1 MSDMGRAATAAWLGV
16 FATLLFGA
24 PAFAAGPKPDPPPIK
39 HAPPP
44 PPAPQPQPPP
54 APQPAAPP
62 PPPIA
67 VTPVAPARS
76 VVHPTA
82 AERRAAQRRRAA
94 RIRAAIAKA
103 AQSRR
108 EGRLGVSTPVVVR
121 PRPATVAAGPSG
133 SSGAALPLL
142 LIAFT
147 AAIVMLG
154 LALTP
159 TRAVPWSRASHA
171 LEDHRDELGV
181 LGALSLVATMVF
193 FVLVQVTK

>member
-1 MSDMGRAATAAWLGV
+1 MSGMGRAAAAAWLGV
-16 FATLLFGA
+16 FASLLVSA
-24 PAFAAGPKPDPPPIK
+24 PAFAGGPKPDPPPIK
-39 HAPPP
+39 QTPPP
-44 PPAPQPQPPP
+44 PPVAQPPP
-54 APQPAAPP
+54 VQQPAPPP

-67 VTPVAPARS
+67 VAPAAPAVT

-82 AERRAAQRRRAA
+82 AERRAARRRKAA
-94 RIRAAIAKA
+94 GIRAAIAEA

-108 EGRLGVSTPVVVR
+108 EGRLGVSTPVIR
-121 PRPATVAAGPSG
+121 PRPATVAAGTTG

-147 AAIVMLG
+147 AGIVMLG

-181 LGALSLVATMVF
+181 IGALSLVATMVF

>member
-1 MSDMGRAATAAWLGV
+1 MSDMGRAAAAAWLGV
-16 FATLLFGA
+16 FASLLFGA

-44 PPAPQPQPPP
+44 PPAPQPAPA
-54 APQPAAPP
+54 APQPAPP
-62 PPPIA
+62 PPPVV
-67 VTPVAPARS
+67 VTPVAPVAP
-76 VVHPTA
+76 VAQPTA
-82 AERRAAQRRRAA
+82 AEKRAKARRAA
-94 RIRAAIAKA
+94 RRKA
-103 AQSRR
+103 AARAKSRR
-108 EGRLGVSTPVVVR
+108 RVAEGSVIVR
-121 PRPATVAAGPSG
+121 EQLPALASGASGTG

-181 LGALSLVATMVF
+181 IGALSLVATMVF